1 MRMTGDYD
9 AGTGIDR
16 MIIGPARDTG
26 LPPPMPDPEAF
37 WEDDPPPSICYPD
50 GGMGPRPDP
59 PGGTPECP
67 DDRMRQGCRCDPI
80 GATAPCWPGRR
91 VDRMRG
97 LCRDGTTVCE
107 PYDEFTGVWGECMGY
122 VLPTEGATRGPGA
135 CDCFSMGRWQIDNL
149 SPCFINYG
157 TET

>member
-1 MRMTGDYD
+1 MPMRSHLSLAVAAVLFVSGCSCEAGPTRASRRDTGTTMSGSD
-9 AGTGIDR
+9 AGPGIDR

-67 DDRMRQGCRCDPI
+67 
-80 GATAPCWPGRR
+80 
-91 VDRMRG
+91 
-97 LCRDGTTVCE
+97 
-107 PYDEFTGVWGECMGY
+107 
-122 VLPTEGATRGPGA
+122 
-135 CDCFSMGRWQIDNL
+135 
-149 SPCFINYG
+149 
-157 TET
+157 